1 MWGIANLSV
10 IIANSS
16 VSQAVSFPISG
27 SGPPVI
33 SSLWGIF
40 LYKEIKGRKN
50 FIILAFAFTIAIT
63 GSILCGLSK

>member
-40 LYKEIKGRKN
+40 LYKEIKIRVE
-50 FIILAFAFTIAIT
+50 FLI
-63 GSILCGLSK
+63 S